1 MQRNEIAGCPSLP
14 LKGRGMGWGSREYEP
29 SSAATRAPSLVS
41 RPNEDFA
48 SVLVTAPDGLML
60 HVRRY
65 GSRAA
70 SALPVV
76 CLPGLART
84 AADFHCLA
92 AALAADPAVPR
103 LVVAL
108 DYRGHGRSQYDRNP
122 DNYVLSVDLADVSAV
137 LTAIEIAPAV
147 VVGTSHG
154 GLIAMMLAVARPT
167 AIAGVILNDIGPVIE
182 PRGLLRIRR
191 YMGQLPI
198 PRTFAEGGD
207 ILRWLMGAQFPRL
220 EPQDWIAFAQRTWR
234 EHGGCLV
241 PDYDVKLARTLQRAN
256 LERPPTLWH
265 QFDALARVPLM
276 VVRGANSDMLA
287 ATTLDA
293 MLARRGKLDVAVVPD
308 QGHAPLLAE
317 ARLIRQIAA
326 FAASCDAS

>member
-1 MQRNEIAGCPSLP
+1 MRGSNE
-14 LKGRGMGWGSREYEP
+14 E
-29 SSAATRAPSLVS
+29 
-41 RPNEDFA
+41 FA

-65 GSRAA
+65 GSPAA
-70 SALPVV
+70 AALPVV

-92 AALAADPAVPR
+92 AALAADPAAPR
-103 LVVAL
+103 LVAAL

-137 LTAIEIAPAV
+137 LTALELVPAV
-147 VVGTSHG
+147 FVGTSHG
-154 GLIAMMLAVARPT
+154 GLIAMMLAVVWPT
-167 AIAGVILNDIGPVIE
+167 TIAGVILNDIGPVIE
-182 PRGLLRIRR
+182 PRGLLRIKR
-191 YMGQLPI
+191 YVGKLPI
-198 PRTFAEGGD
+198 PRSFAEGAD
-207 ILRWLMGAQFPRL
+207 ILRWLIGAQFPRL
-220 EPQDWIAFAQRTWR
+220 EPQDWIAFARRTWR
-234 EHGGCLV
+234 EHDGRLV
-241 PDYDVKLARTLQRAN
+241 PDYDVKLARTLLRAN

-276 VVRGANSDMLA
+276 VVRGANSDILA

-293 MLARRGKLDVAVVPD
+293 MLARRAKLDVAVVPD

-326 FAASCDAS
+326 FLASCDACASAGR